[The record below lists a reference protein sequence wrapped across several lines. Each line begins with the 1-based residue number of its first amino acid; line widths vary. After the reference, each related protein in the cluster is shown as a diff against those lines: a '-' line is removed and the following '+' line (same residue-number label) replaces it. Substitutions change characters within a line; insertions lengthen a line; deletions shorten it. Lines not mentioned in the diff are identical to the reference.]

1 MNATNLS
8 NRPYD
13 IRSFE
18 IAATN
23 LPEIPE
29 MPLSHTAE
37 RAAASRSAGRLAAE
51 HEEISSI
58 DDADALIVAAQAY
71 RIDSPVADQGF
82 WSEYI
87 AEIERR
93 GLEMCDE

>member
-1 MNATNLS
+1 MTTN

-13 IRSFE
+13 IRKHE
-18 IAATN
+18 IAISN
-23 LPEIPE
+23 LADIPE

-37 RAAASRSAGRLAAE
+37 RAQASRSAGRLAAE
-51 HEEISSI
+51 HEEIASI
-58 DDADALIVAAQAY
+58 DDADRLIAEAAAY
-71 RIDSPVADQGF
+71 RVDSPVSDQPF

-93 GLEMCDE
+93 GLEMCA

>member
-1 MNATNLS
+1 MTNLS

-13 IRSFE
+13 IRKHE
-18 IAATN
+18 IN
-23 LPEIPE
+23 DILPPIPE

-37 RAAASRSAGRLAAE
+37 RAQASRSAGRLAAE
-51 HEEISSI
+51 HEEIVTI
-58 DDADALIVAAQAY
+58 DDADRLIVEATAY
-71 RIDSPVADQGF
+71 RVDSPVSDQGF

-93 GLEMCDE
+93 GLEMCA